1 MGLEGLGLAF
11 GDELVNRGSKRSE
24 AFGDVAVV
32 RNDELRRGRS
42 AFGPRKNVDD
52 QLVYRPV
59 AEECFLVRDLEFAHG
74 GEEGEG
80 AMAEHLRRRHFA
92 PERALI
98 RLDFAEAVQ

>member
-1 MGLEGLGLAF
+1 MGLENLGLAF
-11 GDELVNRGSKRSE
+11 GDELVHRGSKRRE
-24 AFGDVAVV
+24 ALGDVAVV
-32 RNDELRRGRS
+32 RDNEFGCGRS

-74 GEEGEG
+74 GEEREG
-80 AMAEHLRRRHFA
+80 AMAEHLGRRHFA